1 MKNKFLSIFA
11 TILAVQT
18 YSALPVFAQAGKT
31 SFSPSDGLVFGNI
44 NPEKTVILK
53 LVNKTNQTLNY
64 QPVNNDTLQLS
75 PKTSGELK
83 FTKNPQLDYLAS
95 VFIEDSYNNSPL
107 VYKVS
112 VQDNVV
118 TVEINE
124 TIGENPYQNKTIYID
139 QAGHIFAF

>member
-1 MKNKFLSIFA
+1 MKNKLLSIFA

-18 YSALPVFAQAGKT
+18 YSAVPAFAQVPDT
-31 SFSPSDGLVFGNI
+31 SFTPSDGLVFGTI

-64 QPVNNDTLQLS
+64 QPVNDVALQLS
-75 PKTSGELK
+75 PQTSGELK
-83 FTKNPQLDYLAS
+83 FTKNPQRDYLAS

-107 VYKVS
+107 IYKVS

-118 TVEINE
+118 TVEIQP
-124 TIGENPYQNKTIYID
+124 TIGENPYQNRTIYID
-139 QAGHIFAF
+139 QAGSIFAF